1 MIHRWRECFGLGI
14 VFGGTGSI
22 FAINMAIDYAIDR
35 MRLDKSIDRMH
46 LDRRL
51 LLDIE
56 DDS

>member
-1 MIHRWRECFGLGI
+1 MIHRWREFFGLGI

-35 MRLDKSIDRMH
+35 MRINKSIDRMH
-46 LDRRL
+46 LDRGL
-51 LLDIE
+51 LIDNE